1 MQKALSL
8 FALLM
13 AAALAIAGI
22 GSDMLPLDNDAIQY
36 TKGPVNDVV
45 SQLQER
51 MDKGEVSL
59 KYEGDL
65 GYLRSTLD
73 ALNISSTSQILV
85 FSKTSFQAHLIAPRL
100 PRALYFNDN
109 VAVGYVRSG
118 DVLEVAALDPKQG
131 VQFYTVK
138 QDPDEPPRFERQNSC
153 LQCHQASTLGVPGL
167 MVRSVFPDKDGMPI
181 TRAGGFITD
190 HSSPLRE
197 RWGGWY
203 VTGNTGKQQHMGN
216 QLMPGSTGDI
226 PIPAPGS
233 QNITDLKPFI
243 DPGAYLTPHSDVVAL
258 MTLEHE
264 THMVNLMIR
273 ASWETRIA
281 MVQND
286 AINKAFGDPIGQIRE
301 STAHRLDAAVD
312 DLVGY
317 LFFGEETVL
326 TGPIQGDSG
335 FTAAFE
341 KEGPRDPKG
350 RSLRDYDLK
359 TRMFRYPCSFLVYS
373 KTFDSM
379 PPVLK
384 ERVYKKMW
392 DVLTMRDNSPQFK
405 HLTPDDRKAI
415 LEILLGTKDN
425 LPDYWS
431 RNSGY

>member
-1 MQKALSL
+1 MRKPFSL
-8 FALLM
+8 LALLV
-13 AAALAIAGI
+13 AGALAVAGI
-22 GSDMLPLDNDAIQY
+22 SSDILPLDDDAIQY
-36 TKGPVNDVV
+36 TKAPVNDVV
-45 SQLQER
+45 HQLQQR

-59 KYEGDL
+59 KYDGPM

-73 ALNISSTSQILV
+73 ALDISTTSQILV
-85 FSKTSFQAHLIAPRL
+85 FSKTSFQAPLIGPRL

-118 DVLEVAALDPKQG
+118 DVLEIAALDPQQG

-138 QDPDEPPRFERQNSC
+138 QDPAEPPKFERRDTC
-153 LQCHQASTLGVPGL
+153 LQCHQAATLGIPGL

-181 TRAGGFITD
+181 MRAGGFITD
-190 HSSPLRE
+190 HRSPLRE

-226 PIPAPGS
+226 PTPTPGS
-233 QNITDLKPFI
+233 QNVTDLKPFI
-243 DPGAYLTPHSDVVAL
+243 DTGAYLTPHSDVVAL

-264 THMVNLMIR
+264 TQMVNLMIR

-286 AINKAFGDPIGQIRE
+286 AINKAFGDPIGQVRE
-301 STAHRLDAAVD
+301 STAHRIAAAVD
-312 DLVGY
+312 DLVDY

-326 TGPIQGDSG
+326 TDQIKGDSG
-335 FTAAFE
+335 FTEAFE
-341 KEGPRDPKG
+341 KEGPRDSKG

-359 TRMFRYPCSFLVYS
+359 TRMFRYPCSFMVYS
-373 KTFDSM
+373 KTFDGM
-379 PPVLK
+379 PPALK

-392 DVLTMRDNSPQFK
+392 DVLTLRDNSPKFK
-405 HLTPDDRKAI
+405 HLSPEDRKAI
-415 LEILLGTKDN
+415 LEILLQTKDN
-425 LPDYWS
+425 LPDYW
-431 RNSGY
+431 REGAKA